1 MKVPQLEKKP
11 ELKSCHNVNWEDNYS
26 WIHQENIL
34 EVLKDG
40 SKLLPEVRK
49 YLEEENNYFEHNMND
64 TKEMQKKIFDEI
76 KGRIKLDDESLPFKD
91 KKYEYWTKIT
101 KEGDYSKKL
110 RKILNATGSPDK
122 EIRAVLNKN
131 FEVPIT
137 IASKLVYSEI
147 GNVFL
152 TRLSSIIHPPRAN
165 DERTGMLALR
175 ASVIQGINLGNGKIN
190 LINFFEGYPTKTVIL
205 DVSAL
210 SKVMNKVESI
220 SELLTFFTNSPLEKI
235 KTN

>member
-1 MKVPQLEKKP
+1 MKFNKFLTFEIFFILVISQLFFNVPKANAAE
-11 ELKSCHNVNWEDNYS
+11 
-26 WIHQENIL
+26 
-34 EVLKDG
+34 
-40 SKLLPEVRK
+40 
-49 YLEEENNYFEHNMND
+49 
-64 TKEMQKKIFDEI
+64 EI
-76 KGRIKLDDESLPFKD
+76 KITYSIFSRTIKVNSLKTFA
-91 KKYEYWTKIT
+91 
-101 KEGDYSKKL
+101 KEGKSTRKL
-110 RKILNATGSPDK
+110 RRIFKATGSPDK
-122 EIRAVLNKN
+122 EIRTILNKD

-137 IASKLVYSEI
+137 IASKLIYSEI

-152 TRLSSIIHPPRAN
+152 TRLSSIIHPPRAS

-175 ASVIQGINLGNGKIN
+175 ASVVQGINIGNGKIN
-190 LINFFEGYPTKTVIL
+190 LINFFEAYPTKTVIL

>member
-1 MKVPQLEKKP
+1 MKFSKFLIFKLFFILVGSPSFFNVPGANAAEDIKIIYSIFSRTI
-11 ELKSCHNVNWEDNYS
+11 EVNSLKTFA
-26 WIHQENIL
+26 
-34 EVLKDG
+34 
-40 SKLLPEVRK
+40 
-49 YLEEENNYFEHNMND
+49 EEGKS
-64 TKEMQKKIFDEI
+64 T
-76 KGRIKLDDESLPFKD
+76 
-91 KKYEYWTKIT
+91 
-101 KEGDYSKKL
+101 KKL
-110 RKILNATGSPDK
+110 KRILKATGSPDQ
-122 EIRAVLNKN
+122 EIRSVLNKD
-131 FEVPIT
+131 FEIPIT

-152 TRLSSIIHPPRAN
+152 TRLSSIIHPPRAT

-175 ASVIQGINLGNGKIN
+175 ASVIQGINIGNGKIN
-190 LINFFEGYPTKTVIL
+190 LVNFFEGYPTKTVIL

>member
-1 MKVPQLEKKP
+1 MKIRQILIKKLFFILIISQLLFNVSKANSAEEIKIIYSIFSRTIKVDS
-11 ELKSCHNVNWEDNYS
+11 LKSYAEEGKS
-26 WIHQENIL
+26 TKQLKRIL
-34 EVLKDG
+34 K
-40 SKLLPEVRK
+40 
-49 YLEEENNYFEHNMND
+49 
-64 TKEMQKKIFDEI
+64 T
-76 KGRIKLDDESLPFKD
+76 
-91 KKYEYWTKIT
+91 
-101 KEGDYSKKL
+101 
-110 RKILNATGSPDK
+110 TGSPDK
-122 EIRAVLNKN
+122 EIRSVLNKN

-152 TRLSSIIHPPRAN
+152 TRLSSIIHPPRAT

-175 ASVIQGINLGNGKIN
+175 ASVIQGINIGNGKIN

>member
-1 MKVPQLEKKP
+1 MKF
-11 ELKSCHNVNWEDNYS
+11 N
-26 WIHQENIL
+26 
-34 EVLKDG
+34 
-40 SKLLPEVRK
+40 KLLI
-49 YLEEENNYFEHNMND
+49 L
-64 TKEMQKKIFDEI
+64 KIFFLLVSYQLFLNLPQANAAEEI
-76 KGRIKLDDESLPFKD
+76 KITFSIFSRTIKVNSLKTFA
-91 KKYEYWTKIT
+91 
-101 KEGDYSKKL
+101 KEGKSTRKL
-110 RKILNATGSPDK
+110 KRILKATRSSDK
-122 EIRAVLNKN
+122 EIRTVLNKD

-147 GNVFL
+147 GDVFL
-152 TRLSSIIHPPRAN
+152 TRLSSIIHPPRAT

-175 ASVIQGINLGNGKIN
+175 ASVIQGINIGDGKIN

-220 SELLTFFTNSPLEKI
+220 SELLEFFKNSPLEKI